1 MKILKKISLLFLLTT
16 AFVSCNDDKPDTVGP
31 EVEITNIPDNKE
43 YKFGETIVMN
53 FEFRDKVGMY
63 EYEYKLYAEENT
75 SNGFTTENYVD
86 LQPSFYSTY
95 NKIHTIALPEKS
107 AKATYQEGDYVIKV
121 QASDINQNV
130 SVYYK
135 PIRIVY
141 PETEE

>member
-53 FEFRDKVGMY
+53 FEFKDEVGMY
-63 EYEYKLYAEENT
+63 EYKYELYAKDYTPQEF
-75 SNGFTTENYVD
+75 SMENYID
-86 LQPSFYSTY
+86 LRPGYYSKYSKTHSILLPSES
-95 NKIHTIALPEKS
+95 EEG
-107 AKATYQEGDYVIKV
+107 YQEGDYIIKV